1 MFPISQYK
9 GVSWDKGRK
18 KWIAGIWDPDLKK
31 NIWVGRFPEEIDAAR
46 AYDRE
51 AIKRE
56 EFGKLNFHDSAELLE
71 NTSVAAIAAIANAA
85 VVDSAGASTSRP
97 TSKFVGVYYDDRVNL
112 WRARISVNYV
122 RTSLGSYVKEEDAAH
137 AYAVARRG
145 MENIPED
152 NNLIELLS
160 YRTTNEANVD
170 ELLTVR
176 PRYTSDELVQTT
188 VLFYRV
194 IIIII
199 IIIIHYCI
207 LALI

>member
-1 MFPISQYK
+1 LVISPR
-9 GVSWDKGRK
+9 DKE
-18 KWIAGIWDPDLKK
+18 L
-31 NIWVGRFPEEIDAAR
+31 DAAR

-51 AIKRE
+51 AIKR
-56 EFGKLNFHDSAELLE
+56 KLFNKLHFYNSTELVE
-71 NTSVAAIAAIANAA
+71 NTTLTAVAAIANAY
-85 VVDSAGASTSRP
+85 VIGSAGASTSRP
-97 TSKFVGVYYDDRVNL
+97 TSKFVGVSYSSETNS
-112 WRARISVNYV
+112 WRARIDVSHVC
-122 RTSLGSYVKEEDAAH
+122 TQLGLYALEEDAAH

-145 MENIPED
+145 IQNIPED
-152 NNLIELLS
+152 NNLVKLLS

-176 PRYTSDELVQTT
+176 PRYTNDELVQTT

-199 IIIIHYCI
+199 IIIIYYCI